1 MAIKLTLNQ
10 TERVLFCG
18 SKWWGDP
25 DMPEN
30 MQYPTIEVTED
41 GEKFDYPLTF
51 VCQINCEDIAALDPE
66 NKLPHEGMLYFFAAI
81 DKWIGYDSPTQNDQ
95 GEWSKGHFVV
105 KYAKSINFETFQSC
119 MLVDDEDQALT
130 QRELEIVFSQC
141 PDDEKCIKLLGS
153 ASDDAVAR
161 KYPDLMNLLQIVRSE
176 NLDLEFEGELNLLM
190 KPSDLQYGNWKKTVA
205 HLR

>member
-1 MAIKLTLNQ
+1 
-10 TERVLFCG
+10 
-18 SKWWGDP
+18 
-25 DMPEN
+25 
-30 MQYPTIEVTED
+30 
-41 GEKFDYPLTF
+41 
-51 VCQINCEDIAALDPE
+51 
-66 NKLPHEGMLYFFAAI
+66 
-81 DKWIGYDSPTQNDQ
+81 
-95 GEWSKGHFVV
+95 
-105 KYAKSINFETFQSC
+105 

-130 QRELEIVFSQC
+130 ERELEIVFSQC
-141 PDDEKCIKLLGS
+141 PDDEKCIKLLGN